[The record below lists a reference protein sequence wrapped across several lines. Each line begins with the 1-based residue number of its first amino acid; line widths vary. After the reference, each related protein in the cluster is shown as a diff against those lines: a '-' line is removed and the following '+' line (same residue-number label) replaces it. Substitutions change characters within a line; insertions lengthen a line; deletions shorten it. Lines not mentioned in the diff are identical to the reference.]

1 MENLSQLEAQG
12 NYRRPRPKTWG
23 RSIRE
28 IRRIDKFSSRST
40 TRNVE
45 ENKNDDSLPID
56 RPEFAEISRGDGT
69 SINKEVHGE
78 KPDDWPMSSL
88 GERENLDVLK
98 KIDRFYE
105 KLSWETPYRASKRKW
120 YAF

>member
-69 SINKEVHGE
+69 SINKEVHGG
-78 KPDDWPMSSL
+78 KPADWAMSLSAD
-88 GERENLDVLK
+88 REHLDVLK
-98 KIDRFYE
+98 KIERFYE
-105 KLSWETPYRASKRKW
+105 KLSWKTPYRAAKTKMVC
-120 YAF
+120 